1 MRVRRRERRPVWERV
16 LALVWAA
23 PPLVSGLEQAPLAR
37 GRPEPLARGR
47 PEPRAQGRRLP
58 VRGLVP
64 RVLPEPVPPVRL
76 ALALLVQPGP
86 ARLARDWNRR
96 SRRR

>member
-23 PPLVSGLEQAPLAR
+23 PPLVSGLEQA
-37 GRPEPLARGR
+37 PLARGR